1 MVDLSRPR
9 RSSARKLALVA
20 VALALAQ
27 PAWAG
32 KAAAAEALVAVAANF
47 TDVVNALKQKFVATS
62 GHQLTITTGS
72 TGKLYAQ
79 ITNGAPYDILLAA
92 DERRPMLLEKSSF
105 GVPESRFT
113 YAVGRLALWSA
124 DAALIGQDGAATLR
138 TGRFRHLAIANP
150 KLAPYGAAA
159 KQALEALGVWG
170 AVQGRIVQ
178 GENIGQVFSMVS
190 TGNAELGFVA
200 LSYVVNPRNPRKGSR
215 WDVPADL
222 YRPIR
227 QDAVL
232 LAHGRDN
239 AAAKG
244 FLTYLRTAETRRL
257 IATFGYG
264 AD

>member
-1 MVDLSRPR
+1 MVEISRPR
-9 RSSARKLALVA
+9 RGGAGSLLFLAA
-20 VALALAQ
+20 AFFLAQ
-27 PAWAG
+27 PCWTG

-47 TDVVNALKQKFVATS
+47 TDVTNALKQQFAAAS
-62 GHQLTITTGS
+62 GHRLTITIGS

-92 DERRPMLLEKSSF
+92 DAEHPMLLEKSTY
-105 GVPESRFT
+105 GVPGSRFT
-113 YAVGRLALWSA
+113 YAVGRLTLWSA
-124 DAALIGQDGAATLR
+124 NEALIATDGAATLR
-138 TGRFRHLAIANP
+138 AGAFRHLAIANP

-159 KQALEALGVWG
+159 KQTLEALGLWN

-178 GENIGQVFSMVS
+178 GEDIGQVFSMVS

-215 WDVPADL
+215 WDVPTEL
-222 YRPIR
+222 YQPIR

-232 LAHGRDN
+232 LAHGKDN
-239 AAAKG
+239 PAATG
-244 FLTYLRTAETRRL
+244 FLAYLKTAETRRF
-257 IATFGYG
+257 IAKFGYG